1 MAKVLYQQGRVS
13 LSPMDSCEGDLSVCG
28 GAEMETLMTLVSSV
42 CELAEVLAGIVRD
55 PC

>member
-13 LSPMDSCEGDLSVCG
+13 LLPMDSCEGDLSVCG
-28 GAEMETLMTLVSSV
+28 RAEMETLMTLVSSV
-42 CELAEVLAGIVRD
+42 CELAEVLAGIVHD